1 MAVHKS
7 DQITN
12 IDASPRVY
20 LKPNE
25 HGYIE
30 RRWFSFTTPA
40 GNVAIADTIQLCKVP
55 KSARVVGGFC
65 SFEAMSTG
73 AGAAGAEIGDGTTS
87 TKFKAE
93 TSVDAAGTFR
103 FGESIAENF
112 GLEATAAEFTL
123 TATARTEAWAAAKK
137 FYGYVDLLL
146 RN

>member
-25 HGYIE
+25 HGFIE
-30 RRWFSFTTPA
+30 RRAWTFTTTA
-40 GNVAIADTIQLCKVP
+40 GNIAIADTIQLCKVP
-55 KSARVVGGFC
+55 KDARVLGGLC
-65 SFEAMSTG
+65 SFEAMTTG
-73 AGAAGAEIGDGTTS
+73 AGVAGAEIGDGITS

-103 FGESIAENF
+103 FGETIAENHS
-112 GLEATAAEFTL
+112 LEATAEFTL
-123 TATARTEAWAAAKK
+123 TVTARTEAWAAAKK
-137 FYGYVDLLL
+137 FHGYVDLLL